1 MLLIATIGNELRFVY
16 TMIQVISDNKM
27 QQLSRM
33 LFYKKGK
40 CSLIRISKEL
50 GQRKETNS
58 SHQLTKNFQSCWLKE
73 RTASHIN
80 HRHTFLES
88 CQLDKENTSQE
99 YEITRLIFKESILKS
114 KSKMQ
119 ERLSSGETF
128 FRFIAMEKVHS
139 TQCTINFQFNQ
150 PTQ

>member
-40 CSLIRISKEL
+40 CSLIRISKEP

>member
-1 MLLIATIGNELRFVY
+1 
-16 TMIQVISDNKM
+16 MIQVISDNKM

-40 CSLIRISKEL
+40 CSLIRISKEP

-88 CQLDKENTSQE
+88 CQLDNENTSQE

-119 ERLSSGETF
+119 ERLSSGEIF
-128 FRFIAMEKVHS
+128 FRFIAMEKVNS
-139 TQCTINFQFNQ
+139 TQLTFTFTFNQ

>member
-1 MLLIATIGNELRFVY
+1 MY
-16 TMIQVISDNKM
+16 TMNDNLCTPKM

-33 LFYKKGK
+33 LFYKKAI

-58 SHQLTKNFQSCWLKE
+58 SHQLTTNLESCWLNE
-73 RTASHIN
+73 RIASHIN

-88 CQLDKENTSQE
+88 CQLDNVNTFQE
-99 YEITRLIFKESILKS
+99 SETTRLIFKEGILKF

-128 FRFIAMEKVHS
+128 SRFIAMGKVNS
-139 TQCTINFQFNQ
+139 TQLTFTFTFNLS
-150 PTQ
+150 TQWEQRLTK